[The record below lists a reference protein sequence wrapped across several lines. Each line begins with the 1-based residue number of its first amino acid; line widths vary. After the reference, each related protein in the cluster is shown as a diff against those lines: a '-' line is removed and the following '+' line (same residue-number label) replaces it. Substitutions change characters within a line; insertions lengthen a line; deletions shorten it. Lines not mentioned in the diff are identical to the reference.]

1 MRYRDRDDAGARLA
15 DLVLER
21 IGDDPVDLVAGIPR
35 GGVIVAAPV
44 AAVLGVDL
52 DLAVARKLGAP
63 GQPELAIGAVALV
76 GPPLLN
82 KAMIERIGVDD
93 ETLGAIVEEERA
105 EALRRERLYR
115 SGRDVPTLDGRVVVV
130 VDDGVAT
137 GATVVA
143 VARRMRAAAASRVII
158 AVPVAP
164 PETIAALEREADDVI
179 CPLIPRGFRAVGQ
192 WFDDFAQVEDDE
204 VVAALAASRH

>member
-1 MRYRDRDDAGARLA
+1 MWYRDRDDAGRRLA
-15 DLVLER
+15 DLVVER
-21 IGDDPVDLVAGIPR
+21 IGDDPVDLVAGVPR

-52 DLAVARKLGAP
+52 DIAVARKLGAP
-63 GQPELAIGAVALV
+63 GQPELGIGAVALA
-76 GPPLLN
+76 GPPILN
-82 KAMIERIGVDD
+82 KALIGRIGVDD
-93 ETLGAIVEEERA
+93 ETLEAIVAAERA

-115 SGRDVPTLDGRVVVV
+115 SGRDVLTLDGKVVVV

-143 VARRMRAAAASRVII
+143 VARRMRAAATSRVII

-164 PETIAALEREADDVI
+164 PETIAALEREADEVI
-179 CPLIPRGFRAVGQ
+179 CLLSPHGFRAVGQ
-192 WFDDFAQVEDDE
+192 WFDDFAQVADDD
-204 VVAALAASRH
+204 VVAALDARRR